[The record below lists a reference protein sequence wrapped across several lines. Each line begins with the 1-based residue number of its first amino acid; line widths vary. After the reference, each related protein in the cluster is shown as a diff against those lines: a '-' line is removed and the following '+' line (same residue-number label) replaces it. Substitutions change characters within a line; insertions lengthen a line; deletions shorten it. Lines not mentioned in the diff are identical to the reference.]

1 MKRDD
6 MLDLNEALQHPGKKI
21 AVDLSTELPDEA
33 DLDLVKPLEGF
44 LEAYSTGNM
53 LMIHGE
59 FTTRCV
65 VECAR
70 CAGPLEVDVEF
81 TMDEEFPVTG
91 VPSAYSHDDY
101 ARVSS
106 EEDYPLFEENNLL
119 VENLIRQGLWLNL
132 PVQPL
137 CKFGWDG
144 PCPNS
149 APAVDPSESAPPST
163 DKNSQELKKLQALLK
178 PEEQS

>member
-6 MLDLNEALQHPGKKI
+6 MLDLNEALQHPGKRI
-21 AVDLSTELPDEA
+21 AVDLSTELPEEA

-53 LMIHGE
+53 LIVHGE
-59 FTTRCV
+59 FKTRCV
-65 VECAR
+65 MECAR
-70 CAGPLEVDVEF
+70 CAGPIEVDVEF
-81 TMDEEFPVTG
+81 AMDDEFPVVG
-91 VPSAYSHDDY
+91 IPSAYSHDDC
-101 ARVSS
+101 AKVVS

-137 CKFGWDG
+137 CQFGWDG
-144 PCPNS
+144 PCPNARS
-149 APAVDPSESAPPST
+149 TDDVKAKDLPAT
-163 DKNSQELKKLQALLK
+163 DKNSQELQKLKNLLD
-178 PEEQS
+178 PEDAQ